1 MLDYPAL
8 RAVAAVVQTGG
19 FEKAARILNV
29 TPSAVSQRVKQLEE
43 LLGTVL
49 IERGSPCV
57 ATEHGEW
64 LCRHMDNVGM
74 LEGELFEQLPGLV
87 DPNERRQRTTLNIV
101 TTPIALEPGSWRPRR
116 TS

>member
-19 FEKAARILNV
+19 FEKAARVLNV

-43 LLGTVL
+43 RLGTVL

-57 ATEHGEW
+57 ATEQGE
-64 LCRHMDNVGM
+64 
-74 LEGELFEQLPGLV
+74 
-87 DPNERRQRTTLNIV
+87 
-101 TTPIALEPGSWRPRR
+101 
-116 TS
+116 